1 MINEE
6 LLKKAKELGIS
17 DEEIATFI
25 KNEKD
30 AEKYG
35 FTDDC
40 ASINVK
46 IDNSINPDEEEEP
59 THHCDNCCEHHC
71 DDKEDCCCCS
81 HDHGHEHSHN

>member
-25 KNEKD
+25 RNQKD

-40 ASINVK
+40 ASINVQ
-46 IDNSINPDEEEEP
+46 IDKSINPDEEDAR
-59 THHCDNCCEHHC
+59 HCENCCEHNC
-71 DDKEDCCCCS
+71 DYDDEECDCCC
-81 HDHGHEHSHN
+81 HHHHN

>member
-25 KNEKD
+25 KNQKD

-46 IDNSINPDEEEEP
+46 IDKSINPDEEDNSC
-59 THHCDNCCEHHC
+59 HNCCEHDCEDEECDCHHC
-71 DDKEDCCCCS
+71 
-81 HDHGHEHSHN
+81 HHN